1 MDIMGYPM
9 ETIYL
14 TGLIVF
20 GCITFLYVLVSDLI
34 HGAFEVFS
42 HILSPTL
49 VLSFFT
55 ILGACGYVLETIT
68 SVNSWFI
75 LGISAGS
82 SLILVS
88 LLNIFVLIPLA
99 SAEASLNYAEE
110 DLRGRIG
117 KVITSIP
124 SDGFGE
130 VFIEGISGNI
140 AKTAI
145 SLDNEPIGQGSKI
158 LIVDVKSGVVHVM
171 PYEQTALL

>member
-9 ETIYL
+9 ETVYL

-55 ILGACGYVLETIT
+55 ILSAGGYVLETST
-68 SVNSWFI
+68 SFNSWLI
-75 LGISAGS
+75 LGISAGIA
-82 SLILVS
+82 LILVT
-88 LLNIFVLIPLA
+88 LLHIFVLVPLA
-99 SAEASLNYAEE
+99 SAEASLNYSEA

-124 SDGFGE
+124 ANGFGE
-130 VFIEGISGNI
+130 VFIEGMSGNI

-145 SLDNEPIGQGSKI
+145 SLDNTPILQGSKI
-158 LIVDVKSGVVHVM
+158 LIVEVKSGVVHVM
-171 PYEQTALL
+171 PYDQAAQL